1 MAITA
6 GISSRAI
13 WLGALVAVLT
23 ALACLTAQASRD
35 APTISLA
42 ELAAL
47 NAPLMSCEG
56 GSGGGGGE
64 AVMWCSDP
72 NSPHC
77 LPAAPEPPPAE
88 LGDRPDLDM
97 LWATAVAPAA
107 FVVLPWPEPAPTQLR
122 ARRDADRLERPP
134 RA

>member
-1 MAITA
+1 MA
-6 GISSRAI
+6 GISTRAM
-13 WLGALVAVLT
+13 WLGALLIALT
-23 ALACLTAQASRD
+23 ALTCLGVQASRD

-42 ELAAL
+42 QLAAL

-56 GSGGGGGE
+56 GRGGGE

-77 LPAAPEPPPAE
+77 LPATPEPPQAE
-88 LGDRPDLDM
+88 LGDRPDLDVRQ
-97 LWATAVAPAA
+97 LAAIAPAT
-107 FVVLPWPEPAPTQLR
+107 FVVLPWPDPTLSQLR